1 MHIKSNEMEIATLK
15 RAITTGFG
23 SVYYPKDC
31 IVEADKCAPSFMD
44 RFRIRRLNS
53 KGVTT
58 VLVNKRD
65 LKFTKVV
72 WKEIK

>member
-1 MHIKSNEMEIATLK
+1 MAIATLK

-23 SVYYPKDC
+23 SIYYPKGC
-31 IVEADKCAPSFMD
+31 IVEADPSFMD